1 VAAGGGATFIAYH
14 YAIIVA
20 GQSWESFLHDDFSTA
35 SGDQAMSS
43 DSKASM
49 ARAAMAAV
57 EPLVEI
63 LLEMGVTSPEAES
76 LLRSVFVHQARSW
89 LARLD
94 PNAAAPSDAR
104 ISLVTGV
111 HRNFVRHILAEPPRI
126 ARSRQQKGSRAGR
139 LLNAWHADPQY
150 LDEEGKPRELPEKG
164 HAPSF
169 QSLVSA
175 YLPGTAPGVLLDELK
190 RGGQLQVLPDNRL
203 RVRSRSVRPRGLNLE
218 SATQIGERT
227 QELIETMRYNLQH
240 PDERRLFDSLPA
252 IEVAAEDLAAV
263 REIMNRRAM
272 AFLARMEQEVAAL
285 ARSSKRRIGKN
296 KVRIVLTISAA
307 EQNAEK

>member
-1 VAAGGGATFIAYH
+1 VCHNNSISICY
-14 YAIIVA
+14 YCSRIELEN
-20 GQSWESFLHDDFSTA
+20 SLHDDFSTA
-35 SGDQAMSS
+35 AGDRAVSS

-57 EPLVEI
+57 EPLVEM

-76 LLRSVFVHQARSW
+76 LLRSVFVHQARRW
-89 LARLD
+89 LSRLD

-126 ARSRQQKGSRAGR
+126 ARARQQKGSGAGR
-139 LLNAWHADPQY
+139 LLNAWHRDPQY

-164 HAPSF
+164 AAPSF
-169 QSLVSA
+169 QSLVTA
-175 YLPGTAPGVLLDELK
+175 YLPGAAPGVLLDELK
-190 RGGQLQVLPDNRL
+190 RAGQLQFLPDNRL
-203 RVRSRSVRPRGLNLE
+203 RVRSRSVRARGLSLE
-218 SATQIGERT
+218 GAKQIGERT
-227 QELIETMRYNLQH
+227 QELVETMRYNLQH

-252 IEVAAEDLAAV
+252 IEVAEEDLATV
-263 REIMNRRAM
+263 REVMNRRAM
-272 AFLARMEQEVAAL
+272 AFLARMEQEVAAV
-285 ARSSKRRIGKN
+285 AASAKRRIGKN
-296 KVRIVLTISAA
+296 RVRIVLTVSAA